1 MTKTVTAS
9 EARNDFFSL
18 LKQIVT
24 PGVTVTIT
32 HEGHPAGV
40 LMSVEDFEGW
50 QETMEIMSDP
60 TQAAEIL
67 LRLRKGG
74 SEPTVTFD
82 EFKEALGL
90 A

>member
-1 MTKTVTAS
+1 M
-9 EARNDFFSL
+9 
-18 LKQIVT
+18 
-24 PGVTVTIT
+24 TIT
-32 HEGHPAGV
+32 YEGHPAGV

-67 LRLRKGG
+67 KRLRNR
-74 SEPTVTFD
+74 SNEPTVTFD
-82 EFKEALGL
+82 EFKEALGI